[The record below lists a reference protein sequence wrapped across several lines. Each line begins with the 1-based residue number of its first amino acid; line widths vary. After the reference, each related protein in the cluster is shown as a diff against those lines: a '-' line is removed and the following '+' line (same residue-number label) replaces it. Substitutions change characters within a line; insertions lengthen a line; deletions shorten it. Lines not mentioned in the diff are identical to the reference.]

1 MSRRVALLLL
11 LVGAGLAFADAGS
24 PRSGYNSARA
34 AYEKGELD
42 EAERGF
48 LAARD
53 SARGDGE
60 LRSAAAFNLGMTFAR
75 RAEGLGEKPEEAL
88 AALRQAAAWFRDA
101 LRLRAGDE
109 DARANLELVLLR
121 AQDLADKINHGQ
133 NGLEARLDR
142 LLEEQRALRDR
153 LRELVARIGVGQ
165 QSDPQAFAEEFRQ
178 GEAAARALL
187 AELGTVADLAV
198 DEATGLEQKKEAERS
213 AKERVRLAQLGALER
228 HLGEARTQD
237 ADARRQLARLV
248 GERAQRAASRA
259 LSALK
264 RAREQLLDPVA
275 VLAGIGEEQAQ
286 TLAATSALEAFGK
299 GAVSVTPGG
308 PAARAPVW
316 LTADL
321 VAEEEAE
328 IARRT
333 GELLARLDA
342 GSAAPPADPAAG
354 GDPAATRMIEAARGA
369 VPHLRLAEA
378 AMGEAK
384 ESIVAGT
391 LDRAGAAE
399 LRALEQ
405 LAAAAEL
412 FAELRQVIEL
422 TAAEQRAVVTLLDPL
437 AEPSGEASPAGAKP
451 SAPLTTEERTAQLLA
466 GLARNR
472 GRLVRLERL
481 LIDEQQAAAARAAQ
495 AAQAAQPGAP
505 GQPAPAADDA
515 GQAELFRRAEE
526 LRVAALTALARTEIA
541 LAARRGEPLPAAREV
556 NAQLEELRRLFFSI
570 VEHLKELHAHQTE
583 THDESAAAQAE
594 AKEAER
600 VGPLGEAQARHLA
613 MVSAIAQALE
623 EQGAAAQVEQ
633 GAEAAEAGKQL
644 DAAAVEVRG
653 AESGMHTAAQT
664 LAEAALQAATS
675 SPDFAL
681 TLAAQAEALER
692 LANAIRLLAPPEQQE
707 QQQQEQQP
715 KQEQQEAE
723 RKLREIREREAA
735 RENQKRERRRTQD
748 EPVERDW

>member
-178 GEAAARALL
+178 AEAAARALL

-198 DEATGLEQKKEAERS
+198 DEATGLEQKQEAERS

-299 GAVSVTPGG
+299 GAVPVTPGG
-308 PAARAPVW
+308 PAARAPAW

-384 ESIVAGT
+384 EAIVAGT

-437 AEPSGEASPAGAKP
+437 AEPSGEAGPPGAKP
-451 SAPLTTEERTAQLLA
+451 SAPLTTEERTAQLIA

-481 LIDEQQAAAARAAQ
+481 LNDEQQAAAAR

-556 NAQLEELRRLFFSI
+556 SAQLEELRRLFFSI

-653 AESGMHTAAQT
+653 AESAMHTAAQT

-675 SPDFAL
+675 SPDFAP
-681 TLAAQAEALER
+681 TLVAQAEALER
-692 LANAIRLLAPPEQQE
+692 LASAIRLLAPPEQQE

-715 KQEQQEAE
+715 KQEQQETE